1 MRIHIFFATD
11 GSVSARFAQ
20 AQICSLPWR
29 PPAHVTVMTAMEVPH
44 PPFTSLIP
52 PARRAFHTALVVLRH
67 DAEDHATEVLDKAR
81 LDLEGHV
88 DSIATRM
95 HLGYAGPTIVDMA
108 RACRVDLVAV
118 GSRGLGMYKGFLLG
132 SVSDYVAQ
140 HAHSPVLIVKT
151 PPKGE
156 RRFLLALEGPADQ
169 ERVVGWLK
177 ALDLSAGARIH
188 LLNVCRKRKQTP
200 DPDEGTTHVTGE
212 IAGADDFEAWGNS
225 PGVLEALGGQEL
237 PTGAVRVTAEV
248 RHGDPV
254 PEILDS
260 IHEFRPE
267 LLVLGAKC
275 PQSPAESPLGKVT
288 RKLIDQA
295 SCSVLVVRP

>member
-1 MRIHIFFATD
+1 MRIHIFYATD

-20 AQICSLPWR
+20 AQILSLPWR

-44 PPFTSLIP
+44 PPFTSVIP
-52 PARRAFHTALVVLRH
+52 PARRAFHAALAVLH
-67 DAEDHATEVLDKAR
+67 QDAEDHATEVLDKAR
-81 LDLEGHV
+81 LDLEGQV
-88 DSIATRM
+88 DSVATRM

-140 HAHSPVLIVKT
+140 HAHCPVLVVKT
-151 PPKGE
+151 APKRD
-156 RRFLLALEGPADQ
+156 RRFLLVLEGPADR
-169 ERVVGWLK
+169 ERVVGWLR

-188 LLNVCRKRKQTP
+188 LLKVCRKRKQAP
-200 DPDEGTTHVTGE
+200 NPEEERTHGSGWIDTD
-212 IAGADDFEAWGNS
+212 DDFEEWGNS
-225 PGVLEALGGQEL
+225 PEVLEILGCHDL
-237 PTGAVRVTAEV
+237 PAGAVRVTAEV
-248 RHGDPV
+248 RYGDPV
-254 PEILDS
+254 PEILDA
-260 IHEFRPE
+260 IHELRPE

-275 PQSPAESPLGKVT
+275 PQSSAEAPLGKVA

>member
-1 MRIHIFFATD
+1 MRIHIFYATD

-20 AQICSLPWR
+20 AQILSLPWR
-29 PPAHVTVMTAMEVPH
+29 PPAHITVMTAMEVPH

-52 PARRAFHTALVVLRH
+52 PARKALYAALAVLH
-67 DAEDHATEVLDKAR
+67 QDAEVHSTEVLDKAR
-81 LDLEGHV
+81 NDLEGRV
-88 DSIATRM
+88 DSVATRM
-95 HLGYAGPTIVDMA
+95 HLGHAGPTIVEMA

-140 HAHSPVLIVKT
+140 HAHCPVLVVKT
-151 PPKGE
+151 PPKRD
-156 RRFLLALEGPADQ
+156 RRFLLVLEGPADR
-169 ERVVGWLK
+169 ERVVGWLR

-188 LLNVCRKRKQTP
+188 LLKVCRKREQAPNPKEERT
-200 DPDEGTTHVTGE
+200 DGAGW
-212 IAGADDFEAWGNS
+212 IGADGDFEEWGNS
-225 PGVLEALGGQEL
+225 PEVLETLGCREL
-237 PTGAVRVTAEV
+237 PAGAVRVTAEV
-248 RHGDPV
+248 RYGDPV
-254 PEILDS
+254 PEILDA
-260 IHEFRPE
+260 IHELRPE

-275 PQSPAESPLGKVT
+275 PQSSTEAPLGKVT